1 MFWRKR
7 LPAIVKKLKRFNAHR
22 LVVHSSLF
30 LGEDR
35 RSLYFAKATLKMTT
49 KPDKTMLLKQFIYQC
64 SQFNFF
70 KLGKGNSVSR
80 IYNGQDLNSL
90 PA

>member
-1 MFWRKR
+1 
-7 LPAIVKKLKRFNAHR
+7 
-22 LVVHSSLF
+22 
-30 LGEDR
+30 
-35 RSLYFAKATLKMTT
+35 
-49 KPDKTMLLKQFIYQC
+49 MLLKQFIYQC

-70 KLGKGNSVSR
+70 KLGKGNSVWR

>member
-7 LPAIVKKLKRFNAHR
+7 LPAIVKKLERFNAHR
-22 LVVHSSLF
+22 LVYRSYIQF

-80 IYNGQDLNSL
+80 IYNG
-90 PA
+90 

>member
-7 LPAIVKKLKRFNAHR
+7 LPAIVKKLKRFNA
-22 LVVHSSLF
+22 HSSLF

-49 KPDKTMLLKQFIYQC
+49 EPDKTMLKQFIYQC

-90 PA
+90 SA

>member
-1 MFWRKR
+1 
-7 LPAIVKKLKRFNAHR
+7 
-22 LVVHSSLF
+22 
-30 LGEDR
+30 
-35 RSLYFAKATLKMTT
+35 MTT
-49 KPDKTMLLKQFIYQC
+49 KPDKTMLLKQFMYQY